1 MKLVTKQENMAVL
14 SYCMMDEAVEES
26 SIVLAG
32 LIIPLHGDGKQKV
45 VFCFPVIFM

>member
-1 MKLVTKQENMAVL
+1 MAVL

-32 LIIPLHGDGKQKV
+32 LIIPLHGDGIYAKTDDRIEFV
-45 VFCFPVIFM
+45 DEVWLIA